1 MLWEGGLEIQTRI
14 LFRTIASYGVNP
26 SSDEDTG
33 QSLFLATKQCSIPE
47 EEASKAFQ
55 PNSQRLLPEE
65 RVGNTCPGCLRDFT
79 SR

>member
-1 MLWEGGLEIQTRI
+1 MLWEGGLEIQTCI

-33 QSLFLATKQCSIPE
+33 RSLFLATKQCSIAE

-55 PNSQRLLPEE
+55 PNSQRLLPRKELGTP
-65 RVGNTCPGCLRDFT
+65 VLDA
-79 SR
+79 